1 MMKDEGLGLIK
12 GKNNNFFKSSVLHS
26 MDIDIDIDDIWD
38 LNWS

>member
-12 GKNNNFFKSSVLHS
+12 GKNNKFFKSSVLHS
-26 MDIDIDIDDIWD
+26 MDIDIDDIWD